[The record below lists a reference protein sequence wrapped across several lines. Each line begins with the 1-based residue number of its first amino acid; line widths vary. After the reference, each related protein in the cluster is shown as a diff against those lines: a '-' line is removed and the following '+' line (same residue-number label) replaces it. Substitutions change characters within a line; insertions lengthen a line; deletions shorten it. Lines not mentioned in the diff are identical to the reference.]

1 MNILRFFL
9 ISLSYKLLQSA
20 PNILSHM
27 ISQNNL
33 FQLLL
38 TQIWRK
44 MQNWNQSFIHA
55 WCIHSYAARIHSYKT
70 PIEKYQKNE
79 RKYFSF
85 YIRSFWQNCFFQ
97 IYNKI
102 LAKRL
107 IYIKKNSKS
116 NPFCIAICVCMY
128 MYV

>member
-33 FQLLL
+33 FQLWL

-107 IYIKKNSKS
+107 IYKKNSKS